1 MWISLQKLLAL
12 THCTN
17 AWLLGRERVQIERKR
32 ERRREEREDE
42 YMYICGRKAKKSE
55 MGKVES
61 GWKQGM
67 IFFFTPHIKEKENF
81 NSIDLSASNL
91 APPPQHTHTCTH
103 AHTHTHEGSSLLD
116 WIGELS

>member
-1 MWISLQKLLAL
+1 MQIS
-12 THCTN
+12 
-17 AWLLGRERVQIERKR
+17 
-32 ERRREEREDE
+32 
-42 YMYICGRKAKKSE
+42 GRKAKKSE

-81 NSIDLSASNL
+81 SSIDLSVSNL
-91 APPPQHTHTCTH
+91 APPPQRTGC
-103 AHTHTHEGSSLLD
+103 AHTHAHEGSSLLD